1 MIAETPHESTH
12 QPGILQDYKQHWL
25 HELNFYTAHTSIIT
39 VASLWSNHLLS
50 WVISTQ
56 CHARTSTL
64 LERNWLCLSTGCRPA
79 TKQTVVMQDK
89 PARKQTIL
97 QPDINIWGAIKA
109 HLVLFPGLNMNSRYQ
124 ALFSDFSNR
133 PGNEAKA
140 QWACIT
146 TIQNVTQLT
155 VCGLPLAGFVLAS
168 SVLGRDK
175 TMLKLQTCKNG
186 WSDFYYMYADSEA
199 VLETT
204 RLAHA
209 YTLVNR
215 HL

>member
-1 MIAETPHESTH
+1 MNPPTRYCKITSNT
-12 QPGILQDYKQHWL
+12 WL

-64 LERNWLCLSTGCRPA
+64 LEANWLCLSTGCRRA

-109 HLVLFPGLNMNSRYQ
+109 QIVSFPGLNMNSRYQ

-186 WSDFYYMYADSEA
+186 WSDFYYMWSCPWD
-199 VLETT
+199 
-204 RLAHA
+204 
-209 YTLVNR
+209 YTFGSCLYTCQ
-215 HL
+215 

>member
-64 LERNWLCLSTGCRPA
+64 HETNWLCLSTGCRPA

-109 HLVLFPGLNMNSRYQ
+109 QIASFPGPNMNSRYQ
-124 ALFSDFSNR
+124 ALSPIF
-133 PGNEAKA
+133 
-140 QWACIT
+140 QT
-146 TIQNVTQLT
+146 
-155 VCGLPLAGFVLAS
+155 GLATRLRHSELAS
-168 SVLGRDK
+168 PQYKMSHNSLSVV
-175 TMLKLQTCKNG
+175 C
-186 WSDFYYMYADSEA
+186 
-199 VLETT
+199 
-204 RLAHA
+204 H
-209 YTLVNR
+209 
-215 HL
+215 